1 MMETKTRPQG
11 MRAFIIVLI
20 GQLASLLGT
29 NMTGFGLTIWAY
41 GQTGRATD
49 LALIGFF
56 FITPMLLIS
65 PTAGAIVDRYNRKLM
80 MMISDLASGLT
91 TVAVLI
97 LFWSGSLE
105 IWHLYIASAVSGT
118 FQAFQWPA
126 YSAAISVMLPKEQY
140 ARAHGLNSLTESASG
155 IFSPLLAG
163 ALLALFGLS
172 VILIIDIVTFV
183 FAIGTLLVVEIPTPK
198 QTEAGREGQGSI
210 WQESLYGF
218 RYIFRRPSLLGLQLV
233 FLSANFMAGV
243 GMTLFAPMILAR
255 TGNNE
260 LIFGS
265 VQSIGA
271 IGGVVGGLVMSAW
284 GGPKRLI
291 HGVLLGW
298 IASSLL
304 GQVLM
309 GAGQIWHLWAAA
321 AFFMAFFVPIINGSN
336 QALWQAK
343 VAPDVQGRVFAVR
356 RLIAWI
362 TTPLSR
368 LIAGPLADFVFEP
381 ALMTGSR
388 FDWLV
393 GSGPG
398 AGMALL
404 LIISGLL
411 AAAVSGAGYL
421 FRTVREAEDLLPDH
435 ELVGGPTAAGHEP
448 LAAKDEPTAASL
460 PLEPEQA

>member
-1 MMETKTRPQG
+1 MTPKSRPQG
-11 MRAFIIVLI
+11 MRAFIVVLI

-29 NMTGFGLTIWAY
+29 NMTAFGLTIWAY

-65 PTAGAIVDRYNRKLM
+65 PTAGAIVDRYNRKM
-80 MMISDLASGLT
+80 MMMVSDLASGLT
-91 TVAVLI
+91 TVAVLF

-105 IWHLYIASAVSGT
+105 IWHLYIASAISGT

-163 ALLALFGLS
+163 AILALFGLTA
-172 VILIIDIVTFV
+172 ILLIDIVTFL
-183 FAIGTLLVVEIPTPK
+183 FAIGALLVVEIPTPK
-198 QTEAGREGQGSI
+198 QTEAGRQGQGSI

-218 RYIFRRPSLLGLQLV
+218 RYIFQRPSLLGLQMV
-233 FLSANFMAGV
+233 FLAANFMAGV

-271 IGGVVGGLVMSAW
+271 VGGVIGGLVMSAW

-321 AFFMAFFVPIINGSN
+321 AFFMSFFVPVINGSN
-336 QALWQAK
+336 QAIWQAK
-343 VAPDVQGRVFAVR
+343 VAPDVQGRVFATR

-368 LIAGPLADFVFEP
+368 LIAGPLADYVFEP
-381 ALMTGSR
+381 AYMNGGSYS
-388 FDWLV
+388 WLV

-404 LIISGLL
+404 LIVSGLL
-411 AAAVSGAGYL
+411 AAVISGAGY
-421 FRTVREAEDLLPDH
+421 FFHTVRNAEDLLPDH
-435 ELVGGPTAAGHEP
+435 EMVGGPQAPPGPELVA
-448 LAAKDEPTAASL
+448 
-460 PLEPEQA
+460 EPEPA

>member
-1 MMETKTRPQG
+1 MKPIQQPKG

-41 GQTGRATD
+41 SQTGRATD

-65 PTAGAIVDRYNRKLM
+65 PMAGAIVDRYNRKM
-80 MMISDLASGLT
+80 MMMVSDLGSGLMT
-91 TVAVLI
+91 IAVLI

-105 IWHLYIASAVSGT
+105 IWHLYIASAISGT

-172 VILIIDIVTFV
+172 VILIIDIITFL
-183 FAIGTLLVVEIPTPK
+183 FAIATLLMVEIPTPK
-198 QTEAGREGQGSI
+198 QSEAGRQGQGNL

-218 RYIFRRPSLLGLQLV
+218 RYIFQRPSLLGLQMV

-271 IGGVVGGLVMSAW
+271 VGGVIGGIVMGAW

-309 GAGQIWHLWAAA
+309 GAGQTWHLWAAA
-321 AFFMAFFVPIINGSN
+321 AFFMSFFGPVINGSN
-336 QALWQAK
+336 QAIWQAK

-368 LIAGPLADFVFEP
+368 LIAGPLADYVFEP
-381 ALMTGSR
+381 AMMQGGS
-388 FDWLV
+388 FSWLV

-404 LIISGLL
+404 LVVSGLL
-411 AAAVSGAGYL
+411 AAAASGAGYL
-421 FRTVREAEDLLPDH
+421 FYVVRNAEDLLPDH
-435 ELVGGPTAAGHEP
+435 EMVGGPAAPPPVE
-448 LAAKDEPTAASL
+448 AAAPAVADPQAA
-460 PLEPEQA
+460 